1 MSAAMPRTE
10 SCPCGSG
17 LRALRCC
24 AMEPGALATG
34 DVARHLAPLIER
46 AVQTEREG
54 AKEVAERLALDVL
67 DLAPGETRALA
78 VLYALRKEGG
88 NQRAAEALIG
98 RIVAINPND
107 FWATNE
113 IALLLLARGALA
125 DAERHARN
133 AVRIAPE
140 NPQAHN
146 LMGMILTEAHRP
158 QVGEFHYRRVLTLA
172 ARRDPILLAN
182 LAWNLKNQ
190 GRMAEAR
197 DLYAESVAGAPT
209 VLQTLLGL
217 ARLEEADRR
226 FEAAMDALDRAERA
240 SPDNP
245 SVRLTRAVVLDR
257 MGETAKALAVLDD
270 VARGTQDGALGPE
283 ETLAKGRLLDRLG
296 EYDAAFAAF
305 TEGKAKSRALSGLA
319 YQAEAARDLTTRLS
333 GFFTAGRMR
342 LLPRAARRDDS
353 PQPLF
358 VLGFMRSGTTLV
370 EQTLTAHPAISA
382 GDELPTINEIAALMP
397 RMLDS
402 PLAYPEALVE
412 LWMGDHRDDLDLLRD
427 HYLRRARQLGAI
439 DDARAWFT
447 DKMPLNEMHL
457 GLISLLF
464 PASPLLHVLR
474 HPLDVVLSV
483 FSNQMTHGFLCAFD
497 LESAAR
503 HYALILDLVERYRA
517 EIPLRY
523 LSVRYEDLVAK
534 QEAGVRRMLDFVGLD
549 FDPACLAFHE
559 NRRYARTAS
568 YAQVAEPLYDRSVF
582 RHRHYLKHLEP
593 VLAVLAPAIARL
605 GYALA

>member
-1 MSAAMPRTE
+1 MSAAPPHAAL
-10 SCPCGSG
+10 CACGSG
-17 LRALRCC
+17 LRAMRCC
-24 AMEPGALATG
+24 AMEPAALA
-34 DVARHLAPLIER
+34 VAVTPTLEALIAR
-46 AVQTEREG
+46 AAAAEREG
-54 AKEVAERLALDVL
+54 ARAEAERLVL
-67 DLAPGETRALA
+67 EVLELAPGALA
-78 VLYALRKEGG
+78 ALAILFALRKAEG
-88 NQRAAEALIG
+88 NPRAAEALAA

-107 FWATNE
+107 FRATNE
-113 IALLLLARGALA
+113 LALLLLARGALA
-125 DAERHARN
+125 EAERHARN

-158 QVGEFHYRRVLTLA
+158 QVGEFHYRRVLQLTGG
-172 ARRDPILLAN
+172 RDPILLAN

-190 GRMAEAR
+190 GRMEEAR
-197 DLYAESVAGAPT
+197 ALYAESVAGAPA

-226 FEAAMDALDRAERA
+226 FEAAMDALERAERVA
-240 SPDNP
+240 PDNP

-257 MGETAKALAVLDD
+257 MGRTADALAVLDA
-270 VARGTQDGALGPE
+270 VARDSPEGLGPDE
-283 ETLAKGRLLDRLG
+283 LLAKGRLLDRLG

-305 TEGKAKSRALSGLA
+305 TEGKARARAMSGLA
-319 YQAEAARDLTTRLS
+319 YQDAAAAEQLARLA

-342 LLPRAARRDDS
+342 LLPRAATRTDT

-370 EQTLTAHPAISA
+370 EQTLTAHPAVSA
-382 GDELPTINEIAALMP
+382 GDELPTLNEIATLMP

-402 PLAYPEALVE
+402 PLLYPEALVE

-427 HYLRRARQLGAI
+427 HYLRRARQLGAV
-439 DDARAWFT
+439 DDARPWFT
-447 DKMPLNEMHL
+447 DKMPLNELHL

-464 PASPLLHVLR
+464 PDSPMLHVRR

-483 FSNQMTHGFLCAFD
+483 FSNQMTHGYLCAFD
-497 LESAAR
+497 LGSAAR
-503 HYALILDLVERYRA
+503 HFARVTELVERLRG
-517 EIPLRY
+517 ELSLRY
-523 LSVRYEDLVAK
+523 MSLRYEDLVAD
-534 QEAGVRRMLDFVGLD
+534 QETWVRRMLEFTGLA
-549 FDPACLAFHE
+549 FDPACLAFHR

-593 VLAVLAPAIARL
+593 VIPVLAPAIATL
-605 GYALA
+605 GYPLP